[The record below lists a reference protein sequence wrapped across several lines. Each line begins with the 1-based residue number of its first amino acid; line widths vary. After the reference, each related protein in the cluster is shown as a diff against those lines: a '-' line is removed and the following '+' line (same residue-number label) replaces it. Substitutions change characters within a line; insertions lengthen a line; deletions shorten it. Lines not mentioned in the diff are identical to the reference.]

1 MSEVKLPTDLR
12 PKPDKDSEGDLVDG
26 GLITDLEEPE
36 VTFHEAKHR
45 ANTTRLLA
53 LSLVGLLASLILMHY
68 ACTMALEFYDKRD
81 AVESLSKTFNNWL
94 PVITGLAGSAVTYY
108 FTKEK

>member
-1 MSEVKLPTDLR
+1 MTELTISSDVLPNEE
-12 PKPDKDSEGDLVDG
+12 KEANGDLVEG
-26 GLITDLEEPE
+26 GIITDLEEPE

-53 LSLVGLLASLILMHY
+53 VSLVGFLAFLILVHY
-68 ACTMALEFYDKRD
+68 ACTMVLEFYDKRE
-81 AVESLSKTFNNWL
+81 AVESLSKIFNNWL
-94 PVITGLAGSAVTYY
+94 PVITGLVGSAVTYY